1 MAIKHLNP
9 HSPISR
15 RTGNALQLIAQE
27 EIPKVDVQQRRY
39 PNGLIAISEKVA
51 GAASVSV
58 GLWVRA
64 GSQDEPKAKAGIAHF
79 IEHTVFKGT
88 AGKSMR
94 EIMRSME
101 SRGGLL
107 NAFTTKEHTCY
118 YTWTRLGELQNAVEI
133 LFELAA
139 RPTFTDRDIE
149 REKSVVIEEINGLE
163 DEPEELVFD
172 LFEHEIFGEKSPLG
186 KPIIGTSKSVASLQ
200 RKDLFR
206 FHAQHYRPENLIVVV
221 SGAQHHEQFF
231 EAVGRSMKHL
241 SKIAR
246 RRSAGSTKAA
256 SRHRA
261 KERVEMS
268 RPGGQQAH
276 VIFGRKAPGIH
287 SAEYASLNVLITA
300 LGVGMSSRLSLRL
313 REELALA
320 YDASAFYSPFEREGT
335 LGIYIATAVENQVR
349 AEREMR
355 KLVHAL
361 LRNPISASELIRTK
375 EQMIGGMVLSLESMT
390 SRMMRVGQ
398 HALYYDHYLPIE
410 KELEKVEVVTLKQ
423 VRRTAERWFGDERK
437 LSLISV
443 LPSQEEAE

>member
-1 MAIKHLNP
+1 MPRIILNP
-9 HSPISR
+9 H
-15 RTGNALQLIAQE
+15 RTPTSNRATNSLGMIAQE
-27 EIPKVDVQQRRY
+27 EMPKVDVQERRY
-39 PNGLIAISEKVA
+39 PNGLLAISEKVE

-64 GSQDEPKAKAGIAHF
+64 GSQDEPKSKAGIAHF

-118 YTWTRLGELQNAVEI
+118 YTWTRLGELPNAVEI

-172 LFEHEIFGEKSPLG
+172 LFEHEIFGDKSPLG
-186 KPIIGTSKSVASLQ
+186 KPIIGTSKSVASFK
-200 RKDLFR
+200 REDLFR
-206 FHAQHYRPENLIVVV
+206 FHARHYRPENLILVA

-241 SKIAR
+241 AKSSR
-246 RRSAGSTKAA
+246 RRSTSSAKRSPPH
-256 SRHRA
+256 HRP

-276 VIFGRKAPGIH
+276 MIFGCKAPGIH
-287 SAEYASLNVLITA
+287 SAEYASLNVLVTA
-300 LGVGMSSRLSLRL
+300 LGAGMSSRLSLRL

-320 YDASAFYSPFEREGT
+320 YDASAFY
-335 LGIYIATAVENQVR
+335 
-349 AEREMR
+349 
-355 KLVHAL
+355 
-361 LRNPISASELIRTK
+361 
-375 EQMIGGMVLSLESMT
+375 
-390 SRMMRVGQ
+390 
-398 HALYYDHYLPIE
+398 
-410 KELEKVEVVTLKQ
+410 
-423 VRRTAERWFGDERK
+423 
-437 LSLISV
+437 
-443 LPSQEEAE
+443 